1 LRRDRDHVVV
11 PQLVAGDVHAPA
23 VDGPMTVQDQLA
35 GLATRSRDGETNED
49 VVEAALERAQQVLT
63 SDARLTRGLLVVDPE
78 LALEHAVVALGLL
91 LLAQLQA
98 VLALLLAAA
107 AVLSWRVATTLN
119 AALVGQATLA
129 LEEQLL
135 TLAAALL
142 ALGSG

>member
-1 LRRDRDHVVV
+1 
-11 PQLVAGDVHAPA
+11 
-23 VDGPMTVQDQLA
+23 MQDELA
-35 GLATRSRDGETNED
+35 RLSARGREAEPHEH

-63 SDARLTRGLLVVDPE
+63 GDARLAGGLLVIDPE

-107 AVLSWRVATTLN
+107 PMLAGRVAAALD
-119 AALVGQATLA
+119 AALVREAALA

-142 ALGSG
+142 ALRSSVTSHV